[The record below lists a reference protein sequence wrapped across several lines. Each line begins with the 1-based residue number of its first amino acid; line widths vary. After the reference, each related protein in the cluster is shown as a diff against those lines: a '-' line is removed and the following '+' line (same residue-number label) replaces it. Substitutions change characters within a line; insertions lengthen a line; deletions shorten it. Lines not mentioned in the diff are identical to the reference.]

1 MAHSSPTGRHST
13 LTGLFAQT
21 GLQTHRPWRICDIEV
36 TVEGVLLE
44 LVLLSVQVILLVRAS
59 VGAMAFSMNMASGRF
74 EYDGHCLVTASP
86 KVMLVVWYGNKLSPT
101 VFEAVL
107 FAMTIAKFKQSRGEG
122 LGRRPILDTIVR
134 DGTWAFLVGIAVMV
148 LNTLVYTSAAR
159 NALSGAAYLIDD
171 KLDIVGSVI
180 RVITARVPT
189 YCST

>member
-1 MAHSSPTGRHST
+1 
-13 LTGLFAQT
+13 
-21 GLQTHRPWRICDIEV
+21 
-36 TVEGVLLE
+36 
-44 LVLLSVQVILLVRAS
+44 
-59 VGAMAFSMNMASGRF
+59 
-74 EYDGHCLVTASP
+74 
-86 KVMLVVWYGNKLSPT
+86 MLVVWLSPT

-159 NALSGAAYLIDD
+159 NALSGAAYLYVLLRATPLNPTLRIDD

-180 RVITARVPT
+180 RGFPRTAQPEAVRQ
-189 YCST
+189 